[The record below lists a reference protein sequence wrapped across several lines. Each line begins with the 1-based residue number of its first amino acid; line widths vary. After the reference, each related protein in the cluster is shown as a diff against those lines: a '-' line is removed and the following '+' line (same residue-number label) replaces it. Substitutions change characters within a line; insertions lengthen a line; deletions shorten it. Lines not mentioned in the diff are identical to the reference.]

1 MNTRKTIKII
11 TLISKTEVKA
21 KVKLIIASN
30 NKHKIYEIK
39 KILGG
44 KFDEILSIKEAGID
58 HETVEDGT
66 TFMEN
71 AVKKAREIAEI
82 GRCYALADDSGICCD
97 ALGGAPGIYSARFSG
112 GTDEDNNALLLEK
125 LADKEDKSAHYTCA
139 MALCSPD
146 GELTLAEGYMYG
158 EITANRRGERGFGYD
173 PLFVPVGE
181 TRTVAEMTDEEKNA
195 ISHRANALNLLL
207 EKLG

>member
-1 MNTRKTIKII
+1 M
-11 TLISKTEVKA
+11 
-21 KVKLIIASN
+21 KLIIASGN
-30 NKHKIYEIK
+30 AGKLREIRA
-39 KILGG
+39 ILGE

-58 HETVEDGT
+58 HETIEDGT

-71 AVKKAREIAEI
+71 AIKKAREIAEI
-82 GRCYALADDSGICCD
+82 SGSYALADDSGICCD
-97 ALGGAPGIYSARFSG
+97 ALDGAPGIYSARFSG

-125 LADKEDKSAHYTCA
+125 LADKDDKRAHYTCA
-139 MALCSPD
+139 MALASPT

-158 EITANRRGERGFGYD
+158 EITANRRGTRGFGYD
-173 PLFVPVGE
+173 PLFVPIGE